1 MFSVLFSDCAA
12 KLKELLQMADEA
24 LEIFNQLAKILKC
37 AELTRDGICDKLLP
51 EVDQQVARWLI
62 LASAEV
68 SATFGDGV
76 ELLAGLDQL
85 AKIRQSRPIPTACGV
100 FPGSAEVSQGWL
112 GNLPEGGY
120 QPIGALLF
128 R

>member
-1 MFSVLFSDCAA
+1 MQDAPRLWSLHRFRIGLSLSWLMFSVLFSDCAA

-85 AKIRQSRPIPTACGV
+85 AKIRQSRPIPTR
-100 FPGSAEVSQGWL
+100 AE
-112 GNLPEGGY
+112 P
-120 QPIGALLF
+120 
-128 R
+128 